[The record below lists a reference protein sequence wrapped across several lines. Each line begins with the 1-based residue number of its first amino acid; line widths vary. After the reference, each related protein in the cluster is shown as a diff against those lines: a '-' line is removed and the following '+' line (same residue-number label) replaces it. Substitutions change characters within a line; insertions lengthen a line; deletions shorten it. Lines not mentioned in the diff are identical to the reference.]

1 MSRRRRDHNRGRQ
14 LERRAYHR
22 QRGLCFWCQQPMEL
36 LHRSGAGV
44 EINPRLMTAE
54 HVEPVARGG
63 RTHASERVARREQLR
78 DIHTA
83 L

>member
-1 MSRRRRDHNRGRQ
+1 
-14 LERRAYHR
+14 
-22 QRGLCFWCQQPMEL
+22 MEL
-36 LHRSGAGV
+36 LQRSGAGA
-44 EINPRLMTAE
+44 EISPRLMTAE

>member
-1 MSRRRRDHNRGRQ
+1 MSRRRRYHSFARQ
-14 LERRAYHR
+14 LARRAYHR
-22 QRGLCFWCQQPMEL
+22 QGGLCFWCQQPMEL
-36 LHRSGAGV
+36 LQRSGAGA
-44 EINPRLMTAE
+44 EISPRLMTAE